1 MLSYKPILIQWGW
14 CLSRILGADFL
25 RQRQELQNLTDIAM
39 HLKQTIDATVNTHVT
54 EIQWLIN
61 YIRAHVLPTVHNNQ
75 HASNLITACINQWQ
89 TSLDSIEI

>member
-1 MLSYKPILIQWGW
+1 M
-14 CLSRILGADFL
+14 SRILGADFL

-39 HLKQTIDATVNTHVT
+39 HLRQNIDATVNTYVT

-75 HASNLITACINQWQ
+75 HASNLITACIHQWQ